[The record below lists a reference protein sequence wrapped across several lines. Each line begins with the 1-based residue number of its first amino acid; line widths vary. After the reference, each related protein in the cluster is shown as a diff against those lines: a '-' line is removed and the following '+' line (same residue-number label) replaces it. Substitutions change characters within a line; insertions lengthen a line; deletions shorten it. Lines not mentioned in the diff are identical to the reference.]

1 MILCSSCFSE
11 AGFATAVAVEPRST
25 CEKCGESCLG
35 YVTPPVAGT
44 GMIDHDFHA
53 HSNEVDKATWR
64 SLAVIQDKDITAMI
78 EFLKG
83 TGWSGLLVAELTA
96 MLEELLLLRK
106 KVRDAA

>member
-1 MILCSSCFSE
+1 MGEIF
-11 AGFATAVAVEPRST
+11 TADE
-25 CEKCGESCLG
+25 
-35 YVTPPVAGT
+35 
-44 GMIDHDFHA
+44 
-53 HSNEVDKATWR
+53 EVQTM
-64 SLAVIQDKDITAMI
+64 IQDKDITAMI